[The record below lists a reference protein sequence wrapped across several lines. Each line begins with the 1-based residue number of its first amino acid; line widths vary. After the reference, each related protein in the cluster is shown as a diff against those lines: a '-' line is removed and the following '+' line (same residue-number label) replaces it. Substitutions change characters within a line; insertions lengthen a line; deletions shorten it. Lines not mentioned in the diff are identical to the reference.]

1 MSDAPSDPVQSSEIR
16 SVVAK
21 VWVAESSESPYRF
34 AEKVMSSNWSRLWTI
49 GNRALLDVP
58 MLGLLC
64 SRQCTGDAI
73 VRLYDLARALRDAGV
88 TIVSGFHSPME
99 QECLNLLLRGTQPI
113 VVCPAR
119 SLERPRLP
127 KAWQTP
133 IEQGRLL
140 VLSPFPP
147 EATRTTQ
154 KLTEARNLF
163 VAELAT
169 ALFIAHAAPGSKTE
183 TIQQTLEESGK
194 TVLGFQD
201 SVAATVE
208 FILTTFPLVPDPV
221 KIAAQNAFRDAER
234 GLLR

>member
-1 MSDAPSDPVQSSEIR
+1 MMSREWISNCHA
-16 SVVAK
+16 A
-21 VWVAESSESPYRF
+21 PYRF
-34 AEKVMSSNWSRLWTI
+34 GARVVCSTWSRLWTI

-119 SLERPRLP
+119 GLARPRFP

-169 ALFIAHAAPGSKTE
+169 ALFVAHAAAGSKTE
-183 TIQQTLEESGK
+183 TIRQTLEESGK

-208 FILTTFPLVPDPV
+208 VILTTFPLDPDPV
-221 KIAAQNAFRDAER
+221 KIAAQNAYRDAER
-234 GLLR
+234 GLRR